1 MNKSH
6 SAESYQKQ
14 LRDLCYYFIEMKMN
28 VELIYL
34 IYVVKLSDKFAL
46 LLQLK
51 KVLLIKKAYIFIS
64 F

>member
-51 KVLLIKKAYIFIS
+51 KS
-64 F
+64 FVN